1 MNSPYACLQP
11 LPIILPKMSS
21 KKLTKTE
28 KINLKELKKQQLKKQ
43 QPSTFI
49 DKDYLKASI
58 DQMRLYCLLNVWK
71 IHENHE
77 NPGCEI
83 FYSKSD
89 FHLGAQLF
97 IHIY

>member
-1 MNSPYACLQP
+1 MMNSPYACLQP

-49 DKDYLKASI
+49 DKDYRKASI
-58 DQMRLYCLLNVWK
+58 DQMRLRCLL
-71 IHENHE
+71 
-77 NPGCEI
+77 
-83 FYSKSD
+83 FY
-89 FHLGAQLF
+89 
-97 IHIY
+97 